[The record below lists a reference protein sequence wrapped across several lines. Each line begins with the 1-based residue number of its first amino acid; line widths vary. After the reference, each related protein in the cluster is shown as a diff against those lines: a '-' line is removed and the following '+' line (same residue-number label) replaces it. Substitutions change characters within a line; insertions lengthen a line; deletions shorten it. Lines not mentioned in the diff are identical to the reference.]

1 MLNVYFKGGS
11 TKCDSILTE
20 DRDLREI
27 LNILN
32 NINDRETPLDLSE
45 IASNVFDIAA
55 SCARDMTP
63 IQIQALANLG
73 YVLTQND
80 NCTISRSHLYEKVFL
95 TFFKPV

>member
-1 MLNVYFKGGS
+1 MLNLNFKGES
-11 TKCDSILTE
+11 KKCDAIVAD

-32 NINDRETPLDLSE
+32 NINDRETPLNLSE

-55 SCARDMTP
+55 SCAREMTP

-73 YVLTQND
+73 YVLTQSD
-80 NCTISRSHLYEKVFL
+80 KYTVSRSHLYEKVFL